1 MKTRSSS
8 GVGQK
13 VDLEFNV
20 DTLRITDLG
29 EEEESQSFSQQRT
42 QGTSSMINGFK
53 RTSVVSTATSDDQ
66 PASTSWERASPK
78 EGFNLDKPKPK
89 PAAGP
94 SIRNMLNNLNPEKD

>member
-29 EEEESQSFSQQRT
+29 DENDNSFSQQRSN
-42 QGTSSMINGFK
+42 GTNSVMDSLK
-53 RTSVVSTATSDDQ
+53 RTSVVST
-66 PASTSWERASPK
+66 STSENKGWERASPK
-78 EGFNLDKPKPK
+78 EGFNLEKPRAKTS
-89 PAAGP
+89 AGP
-94 SIRNMLNNLNPEKD
+94 LIRNMLDNLNPEKD